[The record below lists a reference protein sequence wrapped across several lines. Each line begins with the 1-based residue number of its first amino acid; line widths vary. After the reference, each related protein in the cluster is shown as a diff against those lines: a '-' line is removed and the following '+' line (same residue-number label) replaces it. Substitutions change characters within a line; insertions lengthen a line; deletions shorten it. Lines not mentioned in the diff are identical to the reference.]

1 MENLIKN
8 LDNNKYIFKCS
19 QCNKSLD
26 LSDQNFYCK
35 ICKSNFCLICIKAH
49 NEIFLDQTVI
59 KANEDLSNNDSQ
71 KNSLLANPDFDL
83 DDRIIHNENLKSYS
97 TEGDT
102 YNDINML
109 FHETLISLEE
119 YFNEEICKL
128 KAKKI
133 KEKKETNE
141 NMNII
146 IDSEGDFKYNIEELK
161 KMEPLDRLNKI
172 MEDIKKFKK

>member
-1 MENLIKN
+1 
-8 LDNNKYIFKCS
+8 
-19 QCNKSLD
+19 
-26 LSDQNFYCK
+26 
-35 ICKSNFCLICIKAH
+35 
-49 NEIFLDQTVI
+49 VI